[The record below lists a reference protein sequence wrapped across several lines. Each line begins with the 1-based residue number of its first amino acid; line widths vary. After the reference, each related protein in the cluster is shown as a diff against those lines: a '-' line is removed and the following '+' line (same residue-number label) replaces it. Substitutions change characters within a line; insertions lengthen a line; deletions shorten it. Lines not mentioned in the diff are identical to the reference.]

1 MEQFFNCYTAH
12 VLPKMTAAEG
22 FGTIPAMLKSL
33 RRLLMRHTPP
43 ARPAEQAVCVE
54 NLERRSLMNGDL
66 TPPTLVKEEL
76 VGSNPRELTGVI
88 LTFSEP
94 LDETSAE
101 DLEHFR
107 IGRRTSHKQNYDF
120 DDPDRFDDHNDGL
133 IRFESAVYDPATLTV
148 TLTAIKPFNL
158 TKQFRTVRVLGRE
171 VDSVRDVAG
180 NRIDGDGDG
189 QAGGDAVEKFTFQRG
204 GRVQYSE
211 FDADRVSLVLNGPGI
226 IWVFRKT
233 RGGGVLQRGD
243 NLSVFIDRGDPTSS
257 VLRGKVKNQGPGDG
271 VAIIGEVVNASTA
284 QLQIATDPSFQIV
297 RSTP

>member
-1 MEQFFNCYTAH
+1 MEQFFNCYIAYA
-12 VLPKMTAAEG
+12 LPKMTAGAG

-33 RRLLMRHTPP
+33 RRLLTRHTRSS
-43 ARPAEQAVCVE
+43 RPAERAVCVE
-54 NLERRSLMNGDL
+54 NLERRSLMDGDV
-66 TPPTLVKEEL
+66 TPPTLVKEQL
-76 VGSNPRELTGVI
+76 VGSDPRELTGVI

-94 LDETSAE
+94 LDEASAE

-120 DDPDRFDDHNDGL
+120 DDPDRYDNHGDGL

-171 VDSVRDVAG
+171 NQTVRDVAG

-189 QAGGDAVEKFTFQRG
+189 QAGGDAIEKFTFQRG
-204 GRVQYSE
+204 GRVSYSE

-243 NLSVFIDRGDPTSS
+243 ALSVFIDRGDPTRS
-257 VLRGKVKNQGPGDG
+257 VLRGKVTNTGLGNG
-271 VAIIGEVVNASTA
+271 VAIIDELVNASTA